1 MTVAALTGMIPIV
14 VAGGL
19 VLKFTEAG
27 MPKQRRRR
35 SQKRVKSYYSKR
47 KIISPQG
54 DYSNV
59 GF

>member
-27 MPKQRRRR
+27 MPTYERKRKQRRTKKYYTKRR
-35 SQKRVKSYYSKR
+35 T
-47 KIISPQG
+47 IGLQG